1 MIYNLNINN
10 ILFFN
15 TRLHLAA
22 IHFNENSTRQQAK
35 NQNGDVI
42 YSVSFPKG
50 RQGEG
55 VVKEVKV
62 KQTFS
67 GCKLTI
73 FIAEC

>member
-1 MIYNLNINN
+1 MKTLQD
-10 ILFFN
+10 
-15 TRLHLAA
+15 
-22 IHFNENSTRQQAK
+22 SKQK

-42 YSVSFPKG
+42 YSVSFPK
-50 RQGEG
+50 RRLGEG